1 MTQSSRPV
9 LPLFACALLLSACDP
24 QPEGECK
31 GTHLGQSVNWPIS
44 SNAVLTR
51 IDFLEDGTPSTLI
64 DLSYTPDRVEGLQE
78 FGVDIQLVRGAS
90 VEEGEA
96 KTVKLFAKED
106 RLEPEDRSLVARWGG
121 NMGGTLMGYLAVP
134 GVPVEGS
141 VTLDRVA
148 LDHAEGHFVYRYAD
162 GGELTCT
169 FDVPELVLVG
179 GGDGD
184 GDYDDD

>member
-1 MTQSSRPV
+1 MSSSSRPV
-9 LPLFACALLLSACDP
+9 LPLLACALLSTACDP
-24 QPEGECK
+24 QPKGECK

-44 SNAVLTR
+44 TNAVLTR

-64 DLSYTPDRVEGLQE
+64 DLSYTPEGVEGLEE
-78 FGVDIQLVRGAS
+78 FGVDIQMVRGAS
-90 VEEGEA
+90 VEEDA
-96 KTVKLFAKED
+96 SKTVKLLPQGDK
-106 RLEPEDRSLVARWGG
+106 LHPEETSLVSRWWG
-121 NMGGTLMGYLAVP
+121 NMGTAVGYLAAP

>member
-1 MTQSSRPV
+1 MTRQPFRTV
-9 LPLFACALLLSACDP
+9 LPLLSLALLASACDP
-24 QPEGECK
+24 QATGECK
-31 GTHLGQSVNWPIS
+31 GTHLGKSVNWPIS
-44 SNAVLTR
+44 TNAVLTR

-64 DLSYTPDRVEGLQE
+64 DLSYTPDSVEGLQE

-90 VEEGEA
+90 VEEGAA
-96 KTVKLFAKED
+96 KTVKLLPQED
-106 RLEPEDRSLVARWGG
+106 RLVPEETSLVSRWWG
-121 NMGGTLMGYLAVP
+121 NTGGTQVGYLAVP

-169 FDVPELVLVG
+169 FDVPG
-179 GGDGD
+179 
-184 GDYDDD
+184 